1 MTDEVVGIDVGGTRI
16 KSVLLTRSGDVLAED
31 TRPTPADASVRLGP
45 ALADIVTSL
54 VERGGGESGG
64 PGEARGPGE
73 VRGPGGPGEVRPAR
87 VGIGV
92 PGIVDEQR
100 QVGVRSANL
109 GWHDL
114 DLQRAFGEHLSLPFV
129 VGHDVRCGLLAEAR
143 LGAAQG
149 CPEVLFV
156 PLGTG
161 IAAAQLVGGRL
172 WHGRPWAGEI
182 GHVVVD
188 PDGDPCACGLRG
200 CLETV
205 ASAGAIGRRWSA
217 LAGRTGDAAE
227 VARLVAA
234 GDQQAI
240 SLWHNAIEALAAVI
254 SPVVAANGTQLVLVG
269 GGLVRAGDLLLDPLR
284 EAVHARLAPAMRPAV
299 APASLGDRA
308 GSLGAALLSLEAG
321 GVA

>member
-1 MTDEVVGIDVGGTRI
+1 MTEAVVGIDVGGTRI
-16 KSVLLTRSGDVLAED
+16 KSVLLTESGDVLAED

-45 ALADIVTSL
+45 ALADIVNTL
-54 VERGGGESGG
+54 GETGDS
-64 PGEARGPGE
+64 R
-73 VRGPGGPGEVRPAR
+73 VTR
-87 VGIGV
+87 VGVAV

-109 GWHDL
+109 GWRDI
-114 DLQRAFGEHLSLPFV
+114 DLQATFGAHLSLPFV

-149 CPEVLFV
+149 CAEVLFV

-188 PDGDPCACGLRG
+188 PDGDPCGCGLRG

-217 LAGRTGDAAE
+217 LSGRTGDAAE
-227 VARLVAA
+227 VARLVAS
-234 GDQQAI
+234 GDRQAI
-240 SLWHNAIEALAAVI
+240 TVWHNAIEALAEVI

-299 APASLGDRA
+299 VPASLGDRA
-308 GSLGAALLSLEAG
+308 GSLGAALLALEG
-321 GVA
+321 GGLE

>member
-45 ALADIVTSL
+45 ALAGIVTSL
-54 VERGGGESGG
+54 VERGGGESG
-64 PGEARGPGE
+64 E
-73 VRGPGGPGEVRPAR
+73 PGEVRPAR

-149 CPEVLFV
+149 CTEVLFV

-254 SPVVAANGTQLVLVG
+254 SPVVSANGTQLVLVG